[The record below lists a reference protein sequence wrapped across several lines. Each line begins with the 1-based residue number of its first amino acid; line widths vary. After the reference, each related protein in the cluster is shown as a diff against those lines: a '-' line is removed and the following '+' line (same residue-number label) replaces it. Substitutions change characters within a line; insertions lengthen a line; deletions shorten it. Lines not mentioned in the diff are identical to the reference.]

1 MFDAYDADS
10 LKLHVDNE
18 GIVWYANGIGP
29 ATCSGLTPTAFLV
42 HPSAQAQHIR
52 FLGTPANA
60 HLLLAYHA
68 LRIKTGAGKVEVCS
82 PLVCGTRRIL
92 GIPELALL
100 AMRTCDLAP
109 SNGGW
114 HEFDRN
120 DYPSYAL
127 ASMASKKTDTADDT
141 LRMLK
146 IHPVW
151 PALSFIP
158 HLDPFVCAR
167 LLALALDPRWYVD
180 TARPHRNAKFNTFF
194 GLNKR
199 NQEFLTLEASEE
211 TPYNVDRCQ
220 LVLDCWQDHNVK
232 KADLD
237 DPRYFLYRIWA
248 YRKATVRALLRTSQ
262 IFLAYLRYNWL
273 AAIYQRTN
281 VLFVPEQF
289 FKRKEEV
296 HAYRAHMAKAY
307 SAE

>member
-1 MFDAYDADS
+1 MFDAHDAES
-10 LKLHVDNE
+10 LKLHVDGD

-29 ATCSGLTPTAFLV
+29 ATCSGLSPTAFLV
-42 HPSAQAQHIR
+42 HPSAHAQHVR

-60 HLLLAYHA
+60 QLLLAYFA
-68 LRIKTGAGKVEVCS
+68 LRIKNGAGKVEVCS
-82 PLVCGTRRIL
+82 PLVCGTRRVL
-92 GIPELALL
+92 ATPELALL

-127 ASMASKKTDTADDT
+127 ASMALKKTDTADDT

-146 IHPVW
+146 IHPAW

-167 LLALALDPRWYVD
+167 LLALTLDPRWYVD
-180 TARPHRNAKFNTFF
+180 PAWPNRNAKFNAFL

-199 NQEFLTLEASEE
+199 NQEFLTFETTEEA
-211 TPYNVDRCQ
+211 PFGVDRCQ
-220 LVLDCWQDHNVK
+220 LVLDCWQNRDVGGN
-232 KADLD
+232 DLK

-248 YRKATVRALLRTSQ
+248 YRKATVRALLRVSQ
-262 IFLAYLRYNWL
+262 VFLAYLRYNWL
-273 AAIYQRTN
+273 AAIYMGTN

-289 FKRKEEV
+289 FKLKDEV
-296 HAYRAHMAKAY
+296 HAYRAHMARAY